1 MLSIFRRKKSQEAEV
16 AKEFLEE
23 GARLADEAYKRQLA
37 TFVPIATTNEI
48 LGKFVDDQGD
58 GLRDT
63 FQWFELQFL
72 WGFFH
77 EYVQTEKFA
86 TNGFSR
92 ILVHIIHRL
101 IHKHGLNLTQ
111 ARDTALEI
119 EDLYNKA
126 DGNFELISELGKK
139 AFHDPLLDDAMVSVF
154 MVLAVTLGKEQD
166 GASST

>member
-1 MLSIFRRKKSQEAEV
+1 MLSIFRKKSPDAEV
-16 AKEFLEE
+16 AKELLEE
-23 GARLADEAYKRQLA
+23 GDRLADEAYKRQLA
-37 TFVPIATTNEI
+37 AFVPIATTDEL
-48 LGKFVDDQGD
+48 LGKFVDDHGD

-63 FQWFELQFL
+63 FRWFELQFL

-77 EYVQTEKFA
+77 EYVQTRQFP

-111 ARDTALEI
+111 ARDAALQL

-139 AFHDPLLDDAMVSVF
+139 SFHDHSLDDAMVTVF
-154 MVLAVTLGKEQD
+154 MALAVALAKERD
-166 GASST
+166 GTSTT